1 MFVEHPKL
9 VRWLIE
15 KGANPSV
22 VSPSGDTPLSFAVT
36 TSSVKTI
43 KRLISANKTF
53 GQDLGT
59 GDLVY
64 RAVRRCG
71 KEQNLDILTLLIRA
85 GAPVDDIIWDKPPA
99 YHTKQHLRR
108 GGPLH
113 EAVKYGYTDVA
124 SVLIA
129 NGADPHKQ
137 KMRYRR
143 MVGDTPYEIATKNG
157 NTAMLELMQRL

>member
-9 VRWLIE
+9 VQWLIE

-22 VSPSGDTPLSFAVT
+22 ESPSGDTPLSFAVT
-36 TSSVKTI
+36 MSSVETI
-43 KRLISANKTF
+43 ERLISANKTF

-59 GDLVY
+59 GDLVH

-71 KEQNLDILTLLIRA
+71 EEQNLDILDLLIRA
-85 GAPVDDIIWDKPPA
+85 GAPVDDIIWDKHP
-99 YHTKQHLRR
+99 TLEQFRR

-143 MVGDTPYEIATKNG
+143 MDGDTPYEIATKNG
-157 NTAMLELMQRL
+157 DTAMLELMQRR